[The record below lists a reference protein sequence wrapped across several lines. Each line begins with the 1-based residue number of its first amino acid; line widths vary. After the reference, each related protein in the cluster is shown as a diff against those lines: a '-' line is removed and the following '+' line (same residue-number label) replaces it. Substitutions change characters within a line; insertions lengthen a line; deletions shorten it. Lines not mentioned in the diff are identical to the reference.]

1 MLYIY
6 IIDRYRP
13 KVVGEEVNI
22 QYTTSPAARSRALL
36 CLAGRPKDAG
46 SERCQRAPVAQQRRA
61 FGASV
66 TRPWDRPP
74 VETCRKPKK
83 IMG

>member
-1 MLYIY
+1 M
-6 IIDRYRP
+6 
-13 KVVGEEVNI
+13 VGEEVNI
-22 QYTTSPAARSRALL
+22 QYTTSPARSRALL

-74 VETCRKPKK
+74 VETCKKRKK